1 MRQWIRY
8 PKTAGEHSRQAH
20 CDLPDGTYEREM
32 GKEGFFGPACHFH
45 HRHPPTGW
53 ESFDGPLRPHAFDLN
68 RIEAASHTPFKAHPL
83 LHNADMR
90 LRWWRCG
97 EAMPGLARNADGD
110 ELLFIHEGEGSLFCD
125 WGHMTYRDGDYILL
139 PRGAMWRIEPKQP
152 TLMLLLEATGNS
164 FGLPEKGI
172 VGPHAIFDPA
182 VLETPQMDEAFVAQR
197 DGPQGSARWEVWVKR
212 RGQMTTIAY
221 PHNPLDALGWHGE
234 LVACKLNW
242 RDIRPLMSHRYHLP
256 PSVHTTF
263 VARGFVVCTFVPR
276 PIESDPGA
284 LKLPFYHSNDDF
296 DEFIFYHR
304 GSFFSRD
311 NIRPGMTTLH
321 PNGFTHGPHP
331 KAFATAA
338 RAERKETDEVAV
350 MIDTRSPLDIDESA
364 RAVEVM
370 EYVDSWKTR

>member
-1 MRQWIRY
+1 MKQWISY
-8 PKTAGEHSRQAH
+8 PKSAGVHSRQAH
-20 CDLPDGTYEREM
+20 CDLPDGSYEREM

-45 HRHPPTGW
+45 HRHPPTSW
-53 ESFDGPLRPHAFDLN
+53 DAFDGPLRPHAFDLN
-68 RIEAASHTPFKAHPL
+68 QLDIKSHSPFKAHPL
-83 LHNADMR
+83 LHNTDVR
-90 LRWWRCG
+90 VRWWRCD
-97 EAMPGLARNADGD
+97 EPMQSLARNADGD
-110 ELLFIHEGEGSLFCD
+110 ELLFIHAGEGSLFCD
-125 WGHMTYRDGDYILL
+125 WGHLSYRDGDYILL
-139 PRGAMWRIEPKQP
+139 PRGAMWRIEPRKA
-152 TLMLLLEATGNS
+152 TAMLLVEASGNGY
-164 FGLPEKGI
+164 GLPDKGI
-172 VGPHAIFDPA
+172 AGPHAIFDAA
-182 VLETPQMDEAFVAQR
+182 VLETPQIDEAFIAQR
-197 DGPQGSARWEVWVKR
+197 DGAAGRARWDVWVKR
-212 RGQMTTIAY
+212 RGQMSTIAY
-221 PHNPLDALGWHGE
+221 PHNPLDALGWHGD

-263 VARGFVVCTFVPR
+263 VARGVVVCTFVPR

-338 RAERKETDEVAV
+338 RAERRETDEVAV
-350 MIDTRSPLDIDESA
+350 MIDARMPFDIDESA
-364 RAVEVM
+364 RAVEVA
-370 EYVDSWKTR
+370 EYVDSWKTK